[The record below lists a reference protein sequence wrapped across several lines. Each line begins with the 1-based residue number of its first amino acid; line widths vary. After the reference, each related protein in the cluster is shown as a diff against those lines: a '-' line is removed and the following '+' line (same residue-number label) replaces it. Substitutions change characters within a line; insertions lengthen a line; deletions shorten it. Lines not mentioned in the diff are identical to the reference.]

1 MIKKHLWI
9 FVGVVALAGCSG
21 GDSAYKPKE
30 APKVEP
36 VAIATGEEA
45 KLFPLVVGN
54 KWRYEVER
62 VLIASNGQRQQ
73 TKEDVTM
80 EVKEVTDIEGG
91 KRAILELSNKGVATD
106 RQTWDVKADGIY
118 QVQIGLDKPMMF
130 DPPKKVV
137 SFPITPDQEWT
148 YTGKGPTPF
157 GAVGDITSTSL
168 TKAAEEVDTNM
179 DRVSAY
185 RVEDKNKYK
194 VVMPEGLRE
203 GEEETQ
209 AFWSPN
215 IGLVRYRQS
224 MGAMID
230 TPADAQGQKG
240 KLGIGSQTT
249 LTLISRTLK

>member
-1 MIKKHLWI
+1 MIKKHLYL
-9 FVGVVALAGCSG
+9 FVGAVALAGCSG
-21 GDSAYKPKE
+21 GDSGYKPKE
-30 APKVEP
+30 APKVE
-36 VAIATGEEA
+36 VAAVTAGQEA
-45 KLFPLVVGN
+45 NLFPLAVGN

-80 EVKEVTDIEGG
+80 EVKELSDIEGG
-91 KRAILELSNKGVATD
+91 KRAILELANKGVATD
-106 RQTWDVKADGIY
+106 RQIWEVRTDGIY
-118 QVQIGLDKPMMF
+118 QVQIGLEKPLVF
-130 DPPKKVV
+130 DPPKKVL

-157 GAVGDITSTSL
+157 GSIGEITSTSL
-168 TKAAEEVDTNM
+168 TKAAEEVDTNA

-194 VVMPEGLRE
+194 STTPEGVRE

-209 AFWSPN
+209 AFWSPG